1 MVGTPFIPNTIVV
14 HLGEPASA
22 AENVYVPFPDYIKNV
37 ASSEVYPT
45 WPEAALRANIYA
57 QISYA
62 LNRYYTEWYRSQ
74 GYDFDITNSTQ
85 FDQSYVPGREIYDS
99 ISRIVD
105 DIFNSYV
112 VRRGSVEPYFT
123 QYCNGTTTTCD
134 GLSQWGTVPL
144 AQEGLGPYEILTRF
158 YGEDIDIVTD
168 VPVRNGQPSY
178 PGRPLRLGD
187 AGNDVQQMQIRL
199 NRISTNYPGIPK
211 INPTDGNFGVDT
223 EAAVRAFQR
232 IFRLTEDGI
241 VGNATWYRITYLFNA
256 VKRLSEL
263 DSEGIRLEELP
274 KRYEGLLSLGSSGDS
289 VRVIRYYLAVIAAYY
304 DTIPTV
310 EVSDTFDEATAA
322 AVRAFQQTFGL
333 TVDGIVGRETWQKMD
348 DVYEGILDSTQLI
361 DGGIRLFP
369 GRVLGAGFQGEDV
382 ATIQEYLAY
391 IATVYPAIPA
401 PTVTGVY
408 GMETVQAVEA
418 FQQQFGLP
426 VTGTVGVTT
435 WNAIAALYSD
445 LKTGNAQRT
454 GQYPGSELSME
465 EDEVNTP

>member
-14 HLGEPASA
+14 HLGTPSSS

-37 ASSEVYPT
+37 ASGEIYPT

-85 FDQSYVPGREIYDS
+85 FDQSYQPGREIYDS
-99 ISRIVD
+99 INEIVD

-158 YGEDIDIVTD
+158 YGDDIDIVSD

-178 PGRPLRLGD
+178 PGRALRLGD
-187 AGNDVQQMQIRL
+187 SGNDVQQIQIRL

-211 INPTDGNFGVDT
+211 INPADGNFGVDT
-223 EAAVRAFQR
+223 EEAVKAFQR
-232 IFRLTEDGI
+232 IFRLTQDGI

-274 KRYEGLLSLGSSGDS
+274 RQYEGQLSLGNSGDS
-289 VRVIRYYLAVIAAYY
+289 VRVIQYYLDVISAYY
-304 DTIPTV
+304 DTIPPITV
-310 EVSDTFDEATAA
+310 NGSFDEATDR

-333 TVDGIVGRETWQKMD
+333 AVDGIVGRQTWQKME
-348 DVYEGILDSTQLI
+348 DVYESIRTSTDLI
-361 DGGIRLFP
+361 DGGVVLFP
-369 GRVLGAGFQGEDV
+369 GRVLQTGFQGEDV

-391 IATVYPAIPA
+391 IATVYPDILAPA
-401 PTVTGVY
+401 VTGVY
-408 GMETVQAVEA
+408 GLETVQAVEA
-418 FQQQFGLP
+418 FQRQFGLP
-426 VTGTVGVTT
+426 ETGTVGVTT
-435 WNAIAALYSD
+435 WDAIASLYSD
-445 LKTGNAQRT
+445 LRTGNAQRL
-454 GQYPGSELSME
+454 GQYPGTQLSME
-465 EDEVNTP
+465 EESQ

>member
-1 MVGTPFIPNTIVV
+1 MVGTPFIPRTLTV
-14 HLGEPASA
+14 HLGTPASN
-22 AENVYVPFPDYIKNV
+22 AENVYVSFPDYIKNV
-37 ASSEVYPT
+37 ASSEIYPT

-85 FDQSYVPGREIYDS
+85 FDQSYVPGRDIYDS
-99 ISRIVD
+99 ISEIVD

-112 VRRGSVEPYFT
+112 VKRGSVEPYFT

-144 AQEGLGPYEILTRF
+144 AQQGLGPYEILTRF
-158 YGEDIDIVTD
+158 YGDDIDIVRD
-168 VPVRNGQPSY
+168 APVRNGQPSY
-178 PGRPLRLGD
+178 PGRALRLGD
-187 AGNDVQQMQIRL
+187 SGNDVQQMQIRL

-211 INPTDGNFGVDT
+211 INPTDGNFGTDT

-232 IFRLTEDGI
+232 IFRLAQDGI
-241 VGNATWYRITYLFNA
+241 IGNATWYRITYLFNA

-263 DSEGIRLEELP
+263 DSEGIRLDELP
-274 KRYEGLLSLGSSGDS
+274 KRYEGVLSLGNTGDS
-289 VRVIRYYLAVIAAYY
+289 VRVIQYYLAVIATYY
-304 DTIPTV
+304 DTIPQIDV
-310 EVSDTFDEATAA
+310 NGVFDAQTEQ

-333 TVDGIVGRETWQKMD
+333 TVDGIVGRQTWQQMD
-348 DVYEGILDSTQLI
+348 DAYESIRASTDLI
-361 DGGIRLFP
+361 DGGILLYP
-369 GRVLGAGFQGEDV
+369 GRVLQSGFQGADV

-401 PTVTGVY
+401 PAVTGVY

-418 FQQQFGLP
+418 FQREFGLP

-435 WNAIAALYSD
+435 WDAIATLYSD
-445 LKTGNAQRT
+445 LRTGNAQRL
-454 GQYPGSELSME
+454 GQYPGINIAPEESEASAH
-465 EDEVNTP
+465 

>member
-1 MVGTPFIPNTIVV
+1 MVGTPFIPNTLVV
-14 HLGEPASA
+14 HLGTPSSS

-99 ISRIVD
+99 INAIVD

-112 VRRGSVEPYFT
+112 VKRGSIEPYFT
-123 QYCNGTTTTCD
+123 QYCNGTTTTCN

-158 YGEDIDIVTD
+158 YGDDIDIVSN

-178 PGRPLRLGD
+178 PGRALRLGD
-187 AGNDVQQMQIRL
+187 SGNDVQQIQIRL

-223 EAAVRAFQR
+223 EEAVKAFQR
-232 IFRLTEDGI
+232 IFRLTQDGI

-274 KRYEGLLSLGSSGDS
+274 KRYEGILALGNSGDS
-289 VRVIRYYLAVIAAYY
+289 VRVIQYFLDVISAYY
-304 DTIPTV
+304 DTVPPLTV
-310 EVSDTFDEATAA
+310 NGEFDQDTDR

-333 TVDGIVGRETWQKMD
+333 AVDGIVGRQTWQKME
-348 DVYEGILDSTQLI
+348 DVYESIRTSTDLI
-361 DGGIRLFP
+361 DGGVVLFP
-369 GRVLGAGFQGEDV
+369 GRVLQPGFQGEDV
-382 ATIQEYLAY
+382 ATIQEYLSY
-391 IATVYPAIPA
+391 IATVYTAIPA
-401 PTVTGVY
+401 PAVTGVY
-408 GMETVQAVEA
+408 GLETVQAVEA
-418 FQQQFGLP
+418 FQRQFGLP
-426 VTGTVGVTT
+426 ETGTVGVTT
-435 WNAIAALYSD
+435 WDAIATLYSD
-445 LKTGNAQRT
+445 LRTGNAQRL
-454 GQYPGSELSME
+454 GQYPGTEFSTE
-465 EDEVNTP
+465 EGTN